1 MARYLGPTCVL
12 SRRTGKNLEF
22 KTRENLE
29 TKCKIHTR
37 PGQHGQTA
45 RRRVT
50 SYGEQLNE
58 KQALKF
64 KYCVLERQ
72 FRRLFKEAAR
82 RKAATGVLLLQLLE
96 SRLDNVVYRMGFAST
111 RKEARQLIT
120 HKAIMINGKC
130 VNIPSYQVESGDIVS
145 VRERAKEQV
154 RIIDALKQ
162 AEDKGWV
169 EWMDVDAKK
178 MEGTYK
184 RVPDRDELP
193 SDINEQLVV
202 ELYSK
207 IS

>member
-12 SRRTGKNLEF
+12 SRRYGKNLEF
-22 KTRENLE
+22 KTRDLE

-37 PGQHGQTA
+37 PGQHGQA
-45 RRRVT
+45 RRRET
-50 SYGEQLNE
+50 NFGLQLTE

-72 FRRLFKEAAR
+72 FLRLYKDAAR
-82 RKAATGVLLLQLLE
+82 HKAATGVLLLQMLE
-96 SRLDNVVYRMGFAST
+96 SRLDNVVYRMGFACT
-111 RKEARQLIT
+111 RKEARQLIC
-120 HKAIMINGKC
+120 HKAIMVNGKC
-130 VNIPSYQVESGDIVS
+130 VNIPSYQAKEGDVVS

-154 RIIDALKQ
+154 RIVDSLKQ
-162 AEDKGWV
+162 AEDRGWV
-169 EWMDVDAKK
+169 DWMNVDAKK

-207 IS
+207 